1 MPGCGQKYTRFR
13 FPDEYDPLETF
24 EAYLFRIWTQ
34 LLPDLQKVMDEI
46 ESKHPGIEFEPHF
59 DVFGK
64 SFSSI
69 LDAEDFW
76 RGRMRLLIDRN

>member
-1 MPGCGQKYTRFR
+1 
-13 FPDEYDPLETF
+13 
-24 EAYLFRIWTQ
+24 